1 MKFLTR
7 ICTFLIMCTM
17 CAICSSGAVEYTDA
31 SSLEQSL
38 VACAEYTR
46 MHELSRD
53 DVQLLA
59 ELIALADAH
68 EPALSSEGKQ
78 ELKELKVRYRESF
91 ALSAQPGVRSRHTR
105 APGDDCPGLVQ
116 VVGGIAFRAC
126 GNGTAVVI
134 PDPASDTFTLQLP
147 ANMGTSGYVLTTD
160 GSTVTSW
167 QPVSSAGGTGI
178 SQLNGLITSTQ
189 FFAVGTAGTVPNIV
203 SSGSTHTF
211 NTPLAATASVTAG
224 LLSNTDYTH
233 FNNTY
238 TTVLAATSLDVPN
251 TLALRNSAGS
261 FVATTVTVT
270 GGVVLQSATTSSNV
284 TLLPNTATTT
294 YTFRLPPDT
303 GTNTYVLTTDGA
315 GVTSWQPGGSGGGTG
330 ILQLNR
336 LITSTQFFANGF
348 AGIQPTFSSAINTH
362 TLNIPLA
369 STYGVLAGLITSTD
383 YFNFRNTYT
392 TVVAGTPLDIPST
405 LVLRDDAGS
414 FAATSVAVTAGV
426 VLQSSITSDNVTLL
440 PDPATTTYTFQL
452 PPDAGT
458 EGYVLTTD
466 GGGVTSWQAGGGGG
480 VTITTCSIV
489 STCTYL
495 SIDIV
500 GTSTPYQLILRPDD
514 TVQPSFEM
522 IVGGDDESV
531 SLGLVTKGAGA
542 LYALAGFGG
551 GVVRGNARGAAAV
564 DLQMLR
570 TQSED
575 VASGAFSALIGGI
588 NNQAASTASVVIG
601 GGLNTI
607 QALSSQ
613 QLFLDIGASAIVG
626 GFSNIITGTTAAII
640 AGSYNNVSAQA
651 GAILAGSSNTVTGTV
666 AVVAG
671 GAQNIA
677 GGIASGTFGGAGNTA
692 SGVTSA
698 VIAGQGNVASGFAS
712 IVLGGGG
719 NQASG
724 VASLAAGVGANAM
737 HDGSFVWAD
746 YSESFGAGFISRGDN
761 TFNIRAIG
769 GAFFDANITTTGSL
783 TFTAPN
789 TNTLTIKP
797 SDDTDTYTLQLPPNA
812 GTNNYVLTT
821 DGAGVTSWQPIS
833 SSGGTG
839 IAQLNGLS
847 TSTQFFAVGTAG
859 TGPNIV
865 SSGSTHTFN
874 TPLAST
880 LTVTGGVISNTD
892 YTHFNNTYTTVL
904 AATSLDVPRTLVLRD
919 SIGSF
924 AATTVTVTGGVVLQS
939 STASNNVT
947 LLPNAATTTY
957 TFRFPSNTG
966 TNNYVLTTD
975 GAGVTSWQPTAVT
988 GITTLNGLTTST
1000 QFFAV
1005 GTAGTG
1011 PNIVSSGNT
1020 HTFNTPLA
1028 STLTVTGGVISNT
1041 DYTHFVNTYTT
1052 VLAATS
1058 LDVPSTLVSR
1068 DTLGSFAATT
1078 VTVTGG
1084 VVLQSSTNGNKVSL
1098 LPNGSTN
1105 TYTLQLP
1112 ANTGT
1117 NNYVLTTDGTGVTS
1131 WQSVST
1137 AAGGGIIDLNGL
1149 TTSTQFFAVG
1159 TAGTGPNIVSSGNT
1173 HTFNTPLASTLTVT
1187 GGVISNTDYTHFV
1200 NTYTTVLAATSLD
1213 VPSTLVSRD
1222 TLGSFAATTVTV
1234 TGGVVLQ
1241 SSTNG
1246 NKVSLLPNGSTNTY
1260 TLQLPANTGTNNYV
1274 LTTDGTGVTSWQSV
1288 STAAGGGIIDLNGLT
1303 TSTQFFAVGTAGTG
1317 PNIVSSGNTH
1327 TFNTPL
1333 ASTLTVTGGVISNT
1347 DYTHFVNTYTTV
1359 LAATSLDTPNT
1370 LVLRDGIGSFAATT
1384 VTVTGGVVLQSST
1397 TSSNVTLLPNAATS
1411 TYTFRFPSNTGT
1423 NSYVLT
1429 TDGAGVTS
1437 WQPTAVTGITTL
1449 NGLTT
1454 STQFFAVGTAGT
1466 GPNIVSS
1473 GNTHTFNT
1481 PLASTLTV
1489 TGGVISNTDYTH
1501 FVNTY
1506 TTVLAATSLDT
1517 PNTLVLRDGIGSFAA
1532 TTVTVTGGVVLQSS
1546 TTSSNVTLLPNA
1558 ATSTYTFRF
1567 PSNTGTNSYV
1577 LTTDGAGVTSWQ
1589 PTAVTGITTLN
1600 GLTTSTQFFAVGTA
1614 GTGPNIVSS
1623 GNTHTFNTPLASTL
1637 TVTGGLISNTDYT
1650 HFNNTYTTVLAATS
1664 LDVPLTL
1671 VLRDGIGSFAATT
1684 VTVTGGVVL
1693 QSSTTS
1699 SNVTLLPNA
1708 ATSTYTFRFPSNTG
1722 TNNYVLTTDG
1732 TGVTSWQPGSSGSG
1746 ITTLN
1751 GLTTSTQL
1759 FANGFA
1765 GTQPA
1770 FNSALN
1776 THTLNIPLAST
1787 YGVLA
1792 GLITSTDYFNFRN
1805 TYTTILAGTPLN
1817 IPNTL
1822 VKRDG
1827 AGSFA
1832 AQNITAATI
1841 QTCSIVSTCTYVLIQ
1856 IPDANGVPYQL
1867 ILQPNAN
1874 IQPSFEVALAGP
1886 TDISLELLV
1895 KGDGAL
1901 YVRTDLANDPFTG
1914 SPNVEGDARGT
1925 NAIDLQMTR
1934 TSHEYVATGPASALV
1949 GGFNNQANSNWSAVI
1964 GGSNNSVNTPSS
1976 IILGG
1981 DQNSIIAGGTNG
1993 DAAIVGG
2000 TRHTVSASTAAVV
2013 AGDLNTAS
2021 GLYSVV
2027 VGGQQNA
2034 ASGAGAVAV
2043 GGSGNTAVGSVSG
2056 VLAGGVNNAQA
2067 DYSTV
2072 VGGLHNTANGVY
2084 SSVVGGLLNTANN
2097 DYSAVVAGQS
2107 NTVSNV
2113 YSAIIAGAGSSITGF
2128 ESGILAGAGNS
2139 VTNNQSAI
2147 VGGQNNIVDGEYSV
2161 IAAGFQNN
2169 AHGDY
2174 SAVVGGANNL
2184 AAAFYSAVV
2193 GGEFNAAY
2201 GQDGVVLGGNSNFLA
2216 KASDQS
2222 AIITG
2227 SGHVISGPQ
2236 NAIVAGNSN
2245 TIGGTACAILGGV
2258 QNSAGNLGSV
2268 VLGGI
2273 QNSASGPFSIVVG
2286 GALNEAFGV
2295 ASLAAGVAA
2304 NAIHDGSFVWADHTD
2319 IFGSPFVSRG
2329 ENSFNIRANGGVEF
2343 ALQATTTT
2351 DIGLVISA
2359 DSNIQPSV
2367 ALAATGTLVDI
2378 SLELV
2383 TRGSGAFY
2391 VQSDYTGPFDVFFG
2405 GNAVAGGP
2413 RGRYAVDLQL
2423 IRTATPCVAQGIG
2436 SALMGGFNNIA
2447 DRQDNSGV
2455 GLSAVVGG
2463 ALNEASGIANIV
2475 LGGLFN
2481 QALGE
2486 ACAIVAGTGNNIQGQ
2501 ASAIIA
2507 GSRCTINSIDSVI
2520 AGGGSNVINISA
2532 DNSIILAGLD
2542 NIITGSMSLAAGYGA
2557 FAANYGSFVWADGTG
2572 AGLTSAAD
2580 NSFNVLAT
2588 GGVFMQGIDS
2598 AIVAGNPVLVDPA
2611 TGRLGTITSAARY
2624 KDNIKPLPPE
2634 FSKRVLDLE
2643 PVTFHYKTESPDV
2656 VRWGLIADA
2665 VEEIFPE
2672 LVVKN
2677 KDGLVETVRYH
2688 DLPILLLNE
2697 LKKQNV
2703 LIRELQQ
2710 QVAQLLEK

>member
-1084 VVLQSSTNGNKVSL
+1084 VVLQSSTTSNNVTL
-1098 LPNGSTN
+1098 LPNAATST
-1105 TYTLQLP
+1105 YSFRFP
-1112 ANTGT
+1112 SNTGT

-1241 SSTNG
+1241 SSTTSN
-1246 NKVSLLPNGSTNTY
+1246 NVTLLPNAATSTY
-1260 TLQLPANTGTNNYV
+1260 SFRFPSNTGTNNYV

-1288 STAAGGGIIDLNGLT
+1288 STAAGGGIID
-1303 TSTQFFAVGTAGTG
+1303 
-1317 PNIVSSGNTH
+1317 
-1327 TFNTPL
+1327 
-1333 ASTLTVTGGVISNT
+1333 
-1347 DYTHFVNTYTTV
+1347 
-1359 LAATSLDTPNT
+1359 
-1370 LVLRDGIGSFAATT
+1370 
-1384 VTVTGGVVLQSST
+1384 
-1397 TSSNVTLLPNAATS
+1397 
-1411 TYTFRFPSNTGT
+1411 
-1423 NSYVLT
+1423 
-1429 TDGAGVTS
+1429 
-1437 WQPTAVTGITTL
+1437 L

>member
-1 MKFLTR
+1 M
-7 ICTFLIMCTM
+7 
-17 CAICSSGAVEYTDA
+17 
-31 SSLEQSL
+31 
-38 VACAEYTR
+38 
-46 MHELSRD
+46 
-53 DVQLLA
+53 
-59 ELIALADAH
+59 
-68 EPALSSEGKQ
+68 
-78 ELKELKVRYRESF
+78 
-91 ALSAQPGVRSRHTR
+91 
-105 APGDDCPGLVQ
+105 
-116 VVGGIAFRAC
+116 
-126 GNGTAVVI
+126 
-134 PDPASDTFTLQLP
+134 
-147 ANMGTSGYVLTTD
+147 
-160 GSTVTSW
+160 
-167 QPVSSAGGTGI
+167 
-178 SQLNGLITSTQ
+178 
-189 FFAVGTAGTVPNIV
+189 
-203 SSGSTHTF
+203 
-211 NTPLAATASVTAG
+211 
-224 LLSNTDYTH
+224 
-233 FNNTY
+233 
-238 TTVLAATSLDVPN
+238 
-251 TLALRNSAGS
+251 
-261 FVATTVTVT
+261 
-270 GGVVLQSATTSSNV
+270 
-284 TLLPNTATTT
+284 
-294 YTFRLPPDT
+294 
-303 GTNTYVLTTDGA
+303 
-315 GVTSWQPGGSGGGTG
+315 
-330 ILQLNR
+330 
-336 LITSTQFFANGF
+336 
-348 AGIQPTFSSAINTH
+348 
-362 TLNIPLA
+362 
-369 STYGVLAGLITSTD
+369 
-383 YFNFRNTYT
+383 
-392 TVVAGTPLDIPST
+392 
-405 LVLRDDAGS
+405 
-414 FAATSVAVTAGV
+414 
-426 VLQSSITSDNVTLL
+426 
-440 PDPATTTYTFQL
+440 
-452 PPDAGT
+452 
-458 EGYVLTTD
+458 
-466 GGGVTSWQAGGGGG
+466 
-480 VTITTCSIV
+480 
-489 STCTYL
+489 
-495 SIDIV
+495 
-500 GTSTPYQLILRPDD
+500 
-514 TVQPSFEM
+514 
-522 IVGGDDESV
+522 
-531 SLGLVTKGAGA
+531 
-542 LYALAGFGG
+542 
-551 GVVRGNARGAAAV
+551 
-564 DLQMLR
+564 
-570 TQSED
+570 
-575 VASGAFSALIGGI
+575 
-588 NNQAASTASVVIG
+588 
-601 GGLNTI
+601 
-607 QALSSQ
+607 
-613 QLFLDIGASAIVG
+613 
-626 GFSNIITGTTAAII
+626 
-640 AGSYNNVSAQA
+640 
-651 GAILAGSSNTVTGTV
+651 
-666 AVVAG
+666 
-671 GAQNIA
+671 
-677 GGIASGTFGGAGNTA
+677 
-692 SGVTSA
+692 
-698 VIAGQGNVASGFAS
+698 
-712 IVLGGGG
+712 
-719 NQASG
+719 
-724 VASLAAGVGANAM
+724 
-737 HDGSFVWAD
+737 
-746 YSESFGAGFISRGDN
+746 
-761 TFNIRAIG
+761 
-769 GAFFDANITTTGSL
+769 
-783 TFTAPN
+783 
-789 TNTLTIKP
+789 
-797 SDDTDTYTLQLPPNA
+797 
-812 GTNNYVLTT
+812 
-821 DGAGVTSWQPIS
+821 
-833 SSGGTG
+833 
-839 IAQLNGLS
+839 
-847 TSTQFFAVGTAG
+847 
-859 TGPNIV
+859 
-865 SSGSTHTFN
+865 
-874 TPLAST
+874 
-880 LTVTGGVISNTD
+880 
-892 YTHFNNTYTTVL
+892 
-904 AATSLDVPRTLVLRD
+904 
-919 SIGSF
+919 
-924 AATTVTVTGGVVLQS
+924 
-939 STASNNVT
+939 
-947 LLPNAATTTY
+947 
-957 TFRFPSNTG
+957 
-966 TNNYVLTTD
+966 
-975 GAGVTSWQPTAVT
+975 
-988 GITTLNGLTTST
+988 
-1000 QFFAV
+1000 
-1005 GTAGTG
+1005 
-1011 PNIVSSGNT
+1011 
-1020 HTFNTPLA
+1020 
-1028 STLTVTGGVISNT
+1028 
-1041 DYTHFVNTYTT
+1041 
-1052 VLAATS
+1052 
-1058 LDVPSTLVSR
+1058 
-1068 DTLGSFAATT
+1068 
-1078 VTVTGG
+1078 TVTGG

-1137 AAGGGIIDLNGL
+1137 AAGGGIID
-1149 TTSTQFFAVG
+1149 
-1159 TAGTGPNIVSSGNT
+1159 
-1173 HTFNTPLASTLTVT
+1173 
-1187 GGVISNTDYTHFV
+1187 
-1200 NTYTTVLAATSLD
+1200 
-1213 VPSTLVSRD
+1213 
-1222 TLGSFAATTVTV
+1222 
-1234 TGGVVLQ
+1234 
-1241 SSTNG
+1241 
-1246 NKVSLLPNGSTNTY
+1246 
-1260 TLQLPANTGTNNYV
+1260 
-1274 LTTDGTGVTSWQSV
+1274 
-1288 STAAGGGIIDLNGLT
+1288 
-1303 TSTQFFAVGTAGTG
+1303 
-1317 PNIVSSGNTH
+1317 
-1327 TFNTPL
+1327 
-1333 ASTLTVTGGVISNT
+1333 
-1347 DYTHFVNTYTTV
+1347 
-1359 LAATSLDTPNT
+1359 
-1370 LVLRDGIGSFAATT
+1370 
-1384 VTVTGGVVLQSST
+1384 
-1397 TSSNVTLLPNAATS
+1397 
-1411 TYTFRFPSNTGT
+1411 
-1423 NSYVLT
+1423 
-1429 TDGAGVTS
+1429 
-1437 WQPTAVTGITTL
+1437 L